1 MKSNE
6 DLKAL
11 VREKYRDIAEQS
23 KEENETSCCGVGG
36 CNEVDYSIFAEDY
49 KKIKGHHDAADLGLG
64 CGIPTQ
70 FAHINHGDSVLDL
83 GSGAGNDAFVARELC
98 GSEGKVIGIDM
109 TAAMIDKARMNA
121 AKLGFNNV
129 EFRLGDIEKMPL
141 GGNLIDVVLSNCVMN
156 LVPDK
161 SKAFS
166 ETFRVLKPGGH
177 FSISDIVIRGCLP
190 KKIKEAAE
198 LYAGCVSGAIP
209 IEAYIHIIRES
220 GFINIKLLKD
230 KEIEIPE
237 NILLQYIT
245 KQEIDEL
252 KHSDTGIYSITV
264 YAEKPLC
271 DGQRNCC

>member
-1 MKSNE
+1 MKTNE

-11 VREKYRDIAEQS
+11 VREKYAEIAKQS
-23 KEENETSCCGVGG
+23 KKENESSCCGVGG
-36 CNEVDYSIFAEDY
+36 CNEVDYSLFAEDY
-49 KKIKGHHDAADLGLG
+49 KQIKGHHDDADLGLG

-70 FAHINHGDSVLDL
+70 FAHINHGDTVLDL

-109 TAAMIDKARMNA
+109 TEAMINKSRNNA
-121 AKLGFNNV
+121 DKLGFNNV
-129 EFRLGDIEKMPL
+129 EFRLGDIEKMPV
-141 GGNLIDVVLSNCVMN
+141 GGNSIDVVLSNCVMN

-161 SKAFS
+161 EKAFA
-166 ETFRVLKPGGH
+166 ETFRVLKPGAH
-177 FSISDIVIRGCLP
+177 FSISDVVIRGCLP
-190 KKIKEAAE
+190 EKIKEAAE

-209 IEAYIHIIRES
+209 IETYIHIIRES

-237 NILLQYIT
+237 NILLQYIN
-245 KQEIDEL
+245 KHEIDEL

-264 YAEKPLC
+264 YAEKAHC
-271 DGQRNCC
+271 KEESNCC